1 MIVFTGGEW
10 GGLGQVVLALGL
22 IALLA
27 YLAPA
32 TMSLSPVWRHRTQVA
47 ALTLVGIALV
57 VAVIASLAWF
67 AR

>member
-1 MIVFTGGEW
+1 MIVFAGGEW

-32 TMSLSPVWRHRTQVA
+32 TMSLSPAWRHRTQIA
-47 ALTLVGIALV
+47 ALALVGIAFII
-57 VAVIASLAWF
+57 AVIASLAWF
-67 AR
+67 MQ